1 MFYESGE
8 RRVFIMQEIKNKIL
22 ENLALLDKTITKED
36 IENAS
41 NEQLLKYL
49 DLTEKIKA
57 RLEVLEIKGGEE

>member
-1 MFYESGE
+1 
-8 RRVFIMQEIKNKIL
+8 MQEIKNKIL
-22 ENLALLDKTITKED
+22 ENLTLLDKTITKED

-41 NEQLLKYL
+41 KEQLLKYL

>member
-1 MFYESGE
+1 MSKFQNY
-8 RRVFIMQEIKNKIL
+8 L
-22 ENLALLDKTITKED
+22 EKLDITSTITKED

>member
-1 MFYESGE
+1 MKKGE
-8 RRVFIMQEIKNKIL
+8 FLLCKKSKEIL
-22 ENLALLDKTITKED
+22 ENLALLDGFITKED

-41 NEQLLKYL
+41 KEQLLKYF